1 MSSEESISIRELK
14 IERFGE
20 KLRLLRERR
29 GMNVVE
35 LAHILGYASTNQ
47 IYFLESGKR
56 NPTAELV
63 LKVSKLFNVPAD
75 DLVDDGREV

>member
-1 MSSEESISIRELK
+1 
-14 IERFGE
+14 
-20 KLRLLRERR
+20 
-29 GMNVVE
+29 MNVVE

-75 DLVDDGREV
+75 DLVDDGREVGE